1 MTNSVP
7 IRLENVSR
15 KFQGKAAVDD
25 ISLEVKPGELL
36 ALLGPSGCGKTT
48 TLRCVAGFEI
58 PDAGKVFIG
67 DTDVTNIPA
76 EARQVGM
83 VFQNYALFPNLSV
96 AGNIGFGLRVAKW
109 SKDKLEARV
118 QELLK
123 TVGLVGFDKRAVQ
136 SLSGGQRQR
145 VALAR
150 ALAREP
156 RLLLLDEP
164 LSALDAKIRI
174 ELRTELKRLQL
185 ELGITTLLVTH
196 DQEEAMSMADRV
208 VVMNN
213 GKIEQLGAPRDL
225 YMKPATPFVAAFV
238 GEMNLLE
245 VQSLGHGQFKLL
257 DQTLHLEHI
266 PSSTSKLGVRPEN
279 VSLSEHKTQ
288 LSGTVELVTYL
299 GATQQVLVNVSNQ
312 LWIARVPNTQIFT
325 RGQTVGLKVSTEAW
339 LGL

>member
-1 MTNSVP
+1 MTKSVP
-7 IRLENVSR
+7 IKLENISR
-15 KFQGKAAVDD
+15 IFQGKPAVDN
-25 ISLEVKPGELL
+25 ISLEVQPGELL

-67 DTDVTNIPA
+67 DSDVTKLPA
-76 EARQVGM
+76 EAREVGM

-109 SKDKLEARV
+109 SREKLEARV

-123 TVGLVGFDKRAVQ
+123 TVGLIGFDKRAVQ

-245 VQSLGHGQFKLL
+245 VENVGNQQFKLL
-257 DQTLHLEHI
+257 EQTLHLPSI
-266 PSSTSKLGVRPEN
+266 ASSTTKLGVRPEN
-279 VSLSEHKTQ
+279 VRLLEHQ
-288 LSGTVELVTYL
+288 AQFSGTVELVTYL

-325 RGQTVGLKVSTEAW
+325 RGQTVGLEVAPEAW
-339 LGL
+339 LGM

>member
-15 KFQGKAAVDD
+15 RFQGKAAVDD
-25 ISLEVKPGELL
+25 MSLEVKPGELL

-67 DTDVTNIPA
+67 QTDVTTIPA

-109 SKDKLEARV
+109 SKEKAEARV

-257 DQTLHLEHI
+257 DQTLHVEHI

-279 VSLSEHKTQ
+279 VTLSEDKTQ
-288 LSGTVELVTYL
+288 FSGTVELVTYL
-299 GATQQVLVNVSNQ
+299 GATQQVLVNVANQ

-325 RGQTVGLKVSTEAW
+325 RGQIVGLEVNTDAW

>member
-1 MTNSVP
+1 MKSSVP
-7 IRLENVSR
+7 IKLEQISR
-15 KFQGKAAVDD
+15 RFAGKAAVEDL
-25 ISLEVKPGELL
+25 SLEVVPGELL

-48 TLRCVAGFEI
+48 TLRCVAGFEL
-58 PDAGKVFIG
+58 PDTGKVFIG
-67 DTDVTNIPA
+67 QTDVTRLPA

-109 SKDKLEARV
+109 SKEKLQARV
-118 QELLK
+118 QELLHV
-123 TVGLVGFDKRAVQ
+123 VGLTGFERRAVQ

-156 RLLLLDEP
+156 RVLLLDEP
-164 LSALDAKIRI
+164 LSALDAKIRV

-185 ELGITTLLVTH
+185 ELGITTMLVTH

-213 GKIEQLGAPRDL
+213 GRIEQLGAPRDL
-225 YMKPATPFVAAFV
+225 YTKPATPFVAAFV

-245 VQSLGHGQFKLL
+245 ARHTGNGQFKVFESGLAL
-257 DQTLHLEHI
+257 PNI
-266 PSSTSKLGVRPEN
+266 PSSTTKIGVRPEN
-279 VSLSEHKTQ
+279 VQ
-288 LSGTVELVTYL
+288 LQTASPQFSGVVELVTYL
-299 GATQQVLVNVSNQ
+299 GATQQVLIRVAGQ
-312 LWIARVPNTQIFT
+312 IWIARVPNTQLYA
-325 RGQTVGLKVSTEAW
+325 RGQTVGLEVAPDAW
-339 LGL
+339 LAL

>member
-7 IRLENVSR
+7 IRLEQVSR
-15 KFQGKAAVDD
+15 RFQGKAAVDD

-67 DTDVTNIPA
+67 ETDVTTLPA
-76 EARQVGM
+76 ESREVGM

-213 GKIEQLGAPRDL
+213 GKIEQLGSPRDL

-245 VQSLGHGQFKLL
+245 VQSLGNGQFKLL
-257 DQTLHLEHI
+257 DQSISIASI
-266 PSSTSKLGVRPEN
+266 PSSTTKLGVRPEN
-279 VSLSEHKTQ
+279 VTLSEHKTQ
-288 LSGTVELVTYL
+288 FSGTVELVTYL
-299 GATQQVLVNVSNQ
+299 GATQQVLINVSNQ
-312 LWIARVPNTQIFT
+312 FWIARVPNTQIFT
-325 RGQTVGLKVSTEAW
+325 RGQVVGLEVASDAW
-339 LGL
+339 LGM

>member
-15 KFQGKAAVDD
+15 RFQGKAAVDD
-25 ISLEVKPGELL
+25 MSLEVKPGELL

-67 DTDVTNIPA
+67 QTDVTTIPA

-109 SKDKLEARV
+109 SKEKAEARV

-123 TVGLVGFDKRAVQ
+123 TVGLIGFDKRAVQ

-257 DQTLHLEHI
+257 DQTLHVEHI

-279 VSLSEHKTQ
+279 VTLSEDKTQ
-288 LSGTVELVTYL
+288 FSGTVELITYL
-299 GATQQVLVNVSNQ
+299 GATQQVLVNVSHQ

-325 RGQTVGLKVSTEAW
+325 RGQTVGLEVSTDAW